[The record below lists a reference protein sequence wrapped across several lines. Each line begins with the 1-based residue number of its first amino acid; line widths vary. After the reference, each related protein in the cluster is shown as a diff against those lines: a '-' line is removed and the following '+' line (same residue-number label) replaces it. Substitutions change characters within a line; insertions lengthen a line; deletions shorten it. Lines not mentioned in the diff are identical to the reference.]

1 MIKSGLLAAAL
12 VSAAMFATPAM
23 ARTSAVT
30 SRHLAADADPGLPPG
45 HAVHGSLGMR
55 TPRVGAPAAPFP
67 AGGTCDVGD
76 NERVC

>member
-1 MIKSGLLAAAL
+1 MITSRLLAAAL
-12 VSAAMFATPAM
+12 VAAAMFATPAS

-30 SRHLAADADPGLPPG
+30 SRHLAAVADPGLPTG
-45 HAVHGSLGMR
+45 HAVDGFLSMRVPRLGAH
-55 TPRVGAPAAPFP
+55 VAPAA